1 MAANVLHNH
10 NRNPYASSKGQQHAV
25 LFTARDYTINL
36 LVVLSPISLRV
47 MVLLGTRMNSEGYA
61 TASLDQLAR
70 IIQSPRSY
78 INKGIL
84 ELARHNLIKK
94 KKRSEYWI
102 NPDVFRSAVI
112 ELS

>member
-10 NRNPYASSKGQQHAV
+10 NRNPYYASKEKQHLV
-25 LFTARDYTINL
+25 LFSAKDYHVNQ

-47 MVLLGTRMNSEGYA
+47 LLLLASKLTAEGYA
-61 TASLDQLAR
+61 TATLDELAR
-70 IIQSPRSY
+70 LIQTPRSY
-78 INKGIL
+78 VNKGIL

-102 NPDVFRSAVI
+102 RPDIFRPAQI
-112 ELS
+112 EV